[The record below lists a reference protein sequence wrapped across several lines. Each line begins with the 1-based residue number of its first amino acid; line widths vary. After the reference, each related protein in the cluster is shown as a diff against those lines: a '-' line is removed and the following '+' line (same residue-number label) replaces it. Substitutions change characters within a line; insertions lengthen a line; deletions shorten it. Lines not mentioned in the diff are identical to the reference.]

1 MINVFRNPNF
11 TEWFNVLYN
20 GKLVDNAKTQ
30 AKAMEIAR
38 RLSRRHRAPI
48 ILGQ

>member
-20 GKLVDNAKTQ
+20 GKLVDNARTHAQ
-30 AKAMEIAR
+30 AMDIAK
-38 RLSRRHRAPI
+38 RLSRKHRAPI
-48 ILGQ
+48 SSSK